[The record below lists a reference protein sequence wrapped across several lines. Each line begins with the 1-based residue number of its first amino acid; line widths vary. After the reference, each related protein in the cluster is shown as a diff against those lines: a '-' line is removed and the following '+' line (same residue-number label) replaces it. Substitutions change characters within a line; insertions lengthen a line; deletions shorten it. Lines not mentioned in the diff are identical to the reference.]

1 MQYPECKEN
10 LKLQKHRNGNSLS
23 KTYKNSKIFKK
34 TPTKIA
40 KPSRKPPKKLFV
52 HRFVNQPAPT

>member
-23 KTYKNSKIFKK
+23 KTYKNSKILKNAYKNRKTNKK
-34 TPTKIA
+34 TP
-40 KPSRKPPKKLFV
+40 
-52 HRFVNQPAPT
+52 